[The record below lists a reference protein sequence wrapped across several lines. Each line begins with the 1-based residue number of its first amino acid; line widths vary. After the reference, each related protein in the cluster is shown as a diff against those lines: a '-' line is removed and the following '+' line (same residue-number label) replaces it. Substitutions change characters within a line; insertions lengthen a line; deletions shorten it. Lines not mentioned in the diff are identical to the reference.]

1 MEPKLLPLG
10 ILMPFYP
17 NTTIVKKLLTV
28 GFSPY
33 GPHVIK
39 QNKLWTKSPNASSKI
54 SSEDNSRIEAE
65 KLEYLSWN
73 SA

>member
-1 MEPKLLPLG
+1 MELKLLPLG

-17 NTTIVKKLLTV
+17 NTTTVKTLLTV

-39 QNKLWTKSPNASSKI
+39 QNKL
-54 SSEDNSRIEAE
+54 
-65 KLEYLSWN
+65 
-73 SA
+73 

>member
-39 QNKLWTKSPNASSKI
+39 QNKL
-54 SSEDNSRIEAE
+54 
-65 KLEYLSWN
+65 
-73 SA
+73 